1 MEVNLFLSDLIR
13 IHIKI
18 KKIQTKT
25 PNIKDRLPI
34 LKDEI
39 EKQIYRIENDM
50 NSEFLE
56 IIYLYFDEN
65 TF

>member
-1 MEVNLFLSDLIR
+1 MMT
-13 IHIKI
+13 KI
-18 KKIQTKT
+18 KTKT

-50 NSEFLE
+50 NPELLQ
-56 IIYLYFDEN
+56 IIYLYFDE
-65 TF
+65 TPLTPSTDVISAGGV